1 MSDVEKLTHD
11 NQERRR
17 WAEQVDAREA
27 AAKKRASADL
37 VAERQRTERN
47 KASRVCYMI
56 GGACAGITGTFIAA
70 GLLFN
75 ATRSWIGAIGAA
87 AISIISILCA
97 VELDGDV

>member
-37 VAERQRTERN
+37 LAERQRAERN
-47 KASRVCYMI
+47 NASRFCYMI
-56 GGACAGITGTFIAA
+56 SGACAGLTGTLIAI
-70 GLLFN
+70 GMLFN
-75 ATRSWIGAIGAA
+75 ATRFWTGAIGAA
-87 AISIISILCA
+87 AISIISIFCA